1 MENTP
6 KEVGLNINEYREG
19 KCNCYA
25 ISAGRT
31 SGYDQFSH
39 GSCKLVQSGYFTKVC
54 VKDANL
60 SLGVCMYKKN
70 AELFHLP
77 RALMVE
83 SSRPACAAAAV
94 AAPIRK
100 LCPAY

>member
-19 KCNCYA
+19 KCNYYA

-39 GSCKLVQSGYFTKVC
+39 GSWKLVQSGYFIKVC
-54 VKDANL
+54 VKDAKL
-60 SLGVCMYKKN
+60 SFGVCMYKRN

-83 SSRPACAAAAV
+83 SSKPACAAAV